1 MMTRFSSPAAPVS
14 VYEKAVLNVLFVSSE
29 VAPFAKA
36 GGLGDVAAALPR
48 ALGAQGHDV
57 RVVMPMYKRVQ
68 TPDRQF
74 EPVVKEAV
82 VVLGGTRIVFS
93 IHQTPLPNSSVPVY
107 FVRCAGLY
115 DRQGIYTSDKDEH
128 LRFALLSWAAL
139 MLAQRLGFRP
149 DIVHANDWQTSL
161 LPLLLKTMFAW
172 DKLFASTRTV
182 LTIHNIGHQGTF
194 PASAISDIG
203 LSDAATFFHQDHL
216 REGRVNFLLTGIL
229 YANAIT
235 TVSPTYA
242 REIQRPEH
250 GVGLDEYLRQRRE
263 VLFGILNGIDLG
275 EWSPENDARIPN
287 RYSADD
293 LAGKDED
300 KRALLEGAG
309 LRYIPRVPVIGV
321 VSRLAW
327 QKGFDLCMKVLPRLL
342 ATRAV
347 QLVVLGT
354 GEPQYERFFSGL
366 AFQFPKQVAYKRGFS
381 EPLAHLIE
389 AGSDMFLMPS
399 RYEPCGLNQM
409 YSLRYGTP
417 PIVHRTGGLADTVFP
432 FDMQRRTG
440 NGFVF
445 DHFDEGG
452 LWFGLTQALTAWGSG
467 QGDDRERWR
476 VLQRNGMR
484 MRLGWDER
492 VTAYEQVYRLVAP
505 GR

>member
-1 MMTRFSSPAAPVS
+1 M
-14 VYEKAVLNVLFVSSE
+14 NVLFVASE

-48 ALGAQGHDV
+48 ALAAHGHDV

-68 TPDRQF
+68 TPEREF
-74 EPVVKEAV
+74 EPVIRDAS
-82 VVLGGTRIVFS
+82 VVLGGTRYVFS
-93 IHQTPLPNSSVPVY
+93 IYATPLPNSGIKVY
-107 FVRCAGLY
+107 FVRCSGLY
-115 DRQGIYTSDKDEH
+115 DRPNIYTQDGDEH
-128 LRFALLSWAAL
+128 VRFGLLSWASL

-149 DIVHANDWQTSL
+149 DIVHANDWQTAL
-161 LPLLLKTMFAW
+161 VPLLLKTLFAW
-172 DKLFASTRTV
+172 DRLFENTRSV

-194 PASAISDIG
+194 PSRA
-203 LSDAATFFHQDHL
+203 LSEVGMADAKSWVHQDHL
-216 REGRVNFLLTGIL
+216 REDRINFLLTGIL

-242 REIQRPEH
+242 REVQHPDH
-250 GVGLDEYLRQRRE
+250 GVGLDPFLRSRKD
-263 VLFGILNGIDLG
+263 VLFGILNGIDEG
-275 EWSPENDARIPN
+275 DWSPERDTKIPHP
-287 RYSADD
+287 YSADD
-293 LAGKDED
+293 FTGKEQN
-300 KRALLEGAG
+300 KQALVTGFG
-309 LRYIPRVPVIGV
+309 LPYFPRVPVIGI

-327 QKGFDLCMKVLPRLL
+327 QKGFDLCMKVLPRVL
-342 ATRAV
+342 ASRGV

-354 GEPQYERFFSGL
+354 GEPKYERFFSEL
-366 AFQFPKQVAYKRGFS
+366 AFQFPRQVGYKRGFS
-381 EPLAHLIE
+381 EPIAHLIE

-432 FDMQRRTG
+432 WDASRRQG

-452 LWFGLTQALTAWGSG
+452 LAFGLTQAIKIWGSG
-467 QGDDRERWR
+467 EGEDRDAWR